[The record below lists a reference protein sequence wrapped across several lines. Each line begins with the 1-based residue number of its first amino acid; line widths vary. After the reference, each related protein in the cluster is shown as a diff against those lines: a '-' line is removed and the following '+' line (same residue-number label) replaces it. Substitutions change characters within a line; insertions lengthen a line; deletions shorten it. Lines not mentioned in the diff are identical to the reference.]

1 MDIIAADKKICLSG
15 QELIEWFD
23 ERLTEWLADWI
34 AEWCHKINGILICL
48 TWHGRQESNVHD
60 TKHHHEKKNGRSFLT
75 MLYVNDI
82 STLEM

>member
-34 AEWCHKINGILICL
+34 AEWCHKINEILIFL

-60 TKHHHEKKNGRSFLT
+60 TKHHHGRKKNGRSVLT
-75 MLYVNDI
+75 VHF
-82 STLEM
+82 EQKKQ